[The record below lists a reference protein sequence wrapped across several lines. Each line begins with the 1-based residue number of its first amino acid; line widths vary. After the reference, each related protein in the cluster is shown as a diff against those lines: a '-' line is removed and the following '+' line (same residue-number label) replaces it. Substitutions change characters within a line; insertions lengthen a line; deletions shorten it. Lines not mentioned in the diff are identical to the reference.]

1 LVKLPKGTKIVGCKW
16 IFKKNERIPGVAD
29 ARFKARL
36 VANGYCQREDMVF
49 NEIFSLVAKHSSIR
63 VLFTLIALFDLEL
76 EKLDVKTAFLYGEL
90 EETIYMHQLKGFIVE
105 GKEDHVCQLRRSLY
119 GLKQSP
125 KQWYKSFDCFMVGYG
140 YTRSSYDSCVYY
152 MQLSDGSFI
161 YLLLYVDGILIA
173 AKNMLEIKKLKS
185 LLSDEF
191 EMKDLGVAKKIQEM
205 EIHCDRKAG
214 KLYLSQKKYTEK
226 VLERFGMQNSKLVST
241 HSTCRSFQ
249 TFSSMSTAS
258 EEEKQFMSHI
268 PYSNEIGS
276 IMYAMVRTH
285 PDISQAVS
293 VVRRYMLNSGKL
305 HW

>member
-1 LVKLPKGTKIVGCKW
+1 
-16 IFKKNERIPGVAD
+16 
-29 ARFKARL
+29 
-36 VANGYCQREDMVF
+36 
-49 NEIFSLVAKHSSIR
+49 
-63 VLFTLIALFDLEL
+63 
-76 EKLDVKTAFLYGEL
+76 
-90 EETIYMHQLKGFIVE
+90 
-105 GKEDHVCQLRRSLY
+105 
-119 GLKQSP
+119 
-125 KQWYKSFDCFMVGYG
+125 
-140 YTRSSYDSCVYY
+140 
-152 MQLSDGSFI
+152 
-161 YLLLYVDGILIA
+161 VDGILIA

-226 VLERFGMQNSKLVST
+226 VLERFGMQNS
-241 HSTCRSFQ
+241 CRSFQ